1 MINRDIPRTWRATPT
16 RASRASR
23 VFLVHVRH
31 PSIADLYHFAEQR
44 FCRASLKEGFV
55 RLSIAV
61 CILFV
66 AFTSTKV
73 GGWSDSADLGAA
85 DRKRSLCASRVL
97 L

>member
-44 FCRASLKEGFV
+44 FCRASLKEGFA
-55 RLSIAV
+55 RPSMAV

-66 AFTSTKV
+66 VFTTNGSKM
-73 GGWSDSADLGAA
+73 GGWSDSADLEAA
-85 DRKRSLCASRVL
+85 DRKRSCASRVL
-97 L
+97 